1 MPARVVEIP
10 YSCEDRHG
18 CYYKLPTEG
27 VLIRVFVP
35 EPTIYVDLYHNGN
48 PYLRATKGVFPFKV
62 PLSMLNRSEFPD
74 ILLRGVKAL
83 PSVKVL
89 IDDMPAMGS
98 RYDFGTFEKLVME
111 VQPIMT
117 FPVPSFYSR
126 ARSRWI
132 EQWIT
137 FEKGW
142 CYSRHTTDPQHY
154 FSRASM

>member
-1 MPARVVEIP
+1 MPTRVVEIP

-18 CYYKLPTEG
+18 CYYRLPNEG
-27 VLIRVFVP
+27 VLIRVCVP
-35 EPTIYVDLYHNGN
+35 ESTTYVDLYHNGN

-62 PLSMLNRSEFPD
+62 PLGMATRAGPQM
-74 ILLRGVKAL
+74 ILLSGVKAL
-83 PSVKVL
+83 PSVNVL

-98 RYDFGTFEKLVME
+98 RYDFGTFERLVME

-126 ARSRWI
+126 ARGRWI
-132 EQWIT
+132 DQWVT

-154 FSRASM
+154 FGRASL